1 MIPRSRLVVRERQ
14 LVAELLAGLQV
25 DKEQLRAISDL
36 QLRCIVAAKLAVDRL
51 GFDVE
56 DEQLADLAHTLMEL
70 SPDTRGVRL
79 KYVVGELERLRR
91 EAGVLTREVG
101 HVD

>member
-1 MIPRSRLVVRERQ
+1 MSPRSRLVVRERQ

-25 DKEQLRAISDL
+25 DREQLRAISDL

-79 KYVVGELERLRR
+79 KYIVGELERLRR
-91 EAGVLTREVG
+91 EAGVLSKEAG